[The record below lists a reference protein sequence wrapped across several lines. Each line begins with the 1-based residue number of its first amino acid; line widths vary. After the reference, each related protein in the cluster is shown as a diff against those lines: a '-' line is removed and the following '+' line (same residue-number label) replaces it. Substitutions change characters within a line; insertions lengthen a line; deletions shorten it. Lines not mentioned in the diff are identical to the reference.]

1 MYKHYLEKLEFN
13 KVVEKLSNYCATYK
27 GRKMA
32 LSLLPSNDKDEV
44 KEILNETAEAV
55 NLAYRN
61 SFPGLYEIADIT
73 VELKLLQSNSQ
84 LSAKALLNL
93 ANIFKL
99 AQELKDYF
107 NQDFLDVADYPTIS
121 NLFSELYSNKNVYS
135 TIFEKII
142 DENTIDDKASKNLQS
157 IRRKKRK
164 LDQDIRSKLQS
175 LIHSASYSKYIQE
188 NIVTIRND
196 RFVIPVKEEYRSQ
209 IKGFVHDVSNAGST
223 VFIEP
228 ISVFEMNNELAS
240 LKVEEELEIEKILL
254 ELSKLFFPYTN
265 ELEHDCELIG
275 KLDFIFAKAKYSRAI
290 NANTPDISEKKEIYL
305 KNARHPLIDADKVV
319 PITLSLGKEFSSL
332 VITGPNTGG
341 KTVTLKTIG
350 LLSCM
355 ACSGLNIP
363 VDAHSSI
370 YVFDQIFADIGDDQ
384 SISDSLSTFS
394 SHLKNI
400 VQITKNATANSLIL
414 LDELGSG
421 TDPLEG
427 ANLAISILAYFKDLG
442 ALTVSTTH
450 YQELKQYALVTD
462 GFENASVEFDI
473 ATLSPTYK
481 LLVGIPGKSNAFE
494 ISQKLGLNTKII
506 ENAKK
511 LMTSNQVDIE
521 NLLKSIYDDKS
532 EIEKE
537 KEQTQEELRKVTALR
552 ESLERDNYELD
563 RREKEI
569 INNAKIQARNI
580 LLDAKSEADDTI
592 KELNKVQTNTQ
603 KLVEEIMQ
611 SKNGS
616 EILKIF
622 QSQDKIN
629 LEELRNTLNS
639 KIKGIK
645 LSNLSFSAENDADN
659 SQLSELK
666 PEDIKPNQQVFVRT
680 LGKQGTIISAHPSK
694 SNEVQVQIGSMKMN
708 VNIKDLSLV
717 KPANSAASNKNASAA
732 GTKHSAAGVH
742 ITSKI
747 NSKASTVKPEIN
759 VIGLTVDDALP
770 LIDKFLDDCSLAK
783 LNTVRI
789 VHGKGT
795 GKLRE
800 GIHNFLKRNP
810 HVKSYRMGTY
820 GEGEMGVTVVE
831 I

>member
-254 ELSKLFFPYTN
+254 ELSKLFFPYTA

-511 LMTSNQVDIE
+511 MMTSNQVDIE

-580 LLDAKSEADDTI
+580 LLDAKDEV
-592 KELNKVQTNTQ
+592 K
-603 KLVEEIMQ
+603 
-611 SKNGS
+611 
-616 EILKIF
+616 IL
-622 QSQDKIN
+622 QSQDKVN

-717 KPANSAASNKNASAA
+717 KPENSVASNKNASGA
-732 GTKHSAAGVH
+732 GAKHGAAGVH

>member
-254 ELSKLFFPYTN
+254 ELSKLFFPYTA

-511 LMTSNQVDIE
+511 MMTSNQVDIE

-580 LLDAKSEADDTI
+580 LLDAKDEV
-592 KELNKVQTNTQ
+592 K
-603 KLVEEIMQ
+603 
-611 SKNGS
+611 
-616 EILKIF
+616 IL
-622 QSQDKIN
+622 QSQDKVN

-717 KPANSAASNKNASAA
+717 KPENSVASNKNASGA
-732 GTKHSAAGVH
+732 GTKHGAAGVH